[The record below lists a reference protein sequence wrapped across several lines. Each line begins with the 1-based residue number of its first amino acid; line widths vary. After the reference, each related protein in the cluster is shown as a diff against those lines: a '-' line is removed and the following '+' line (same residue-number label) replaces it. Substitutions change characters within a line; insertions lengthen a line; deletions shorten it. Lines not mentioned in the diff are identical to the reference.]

1 MIDDTCDMVVS
12 NVTSRNRK
20 GGIGSLRCL
29 HRWRPPRQSAAE
41 RLRGK
46 MNMNTEPENTMT
58 AGPSPPPKTNTL
70 GWTLPPLDE
79 KPDLFSPTEDLRDW
93 DAKVAGTLGEV
104 LHVALT
110 KNCNLHT
117 YRGQRWGVTRR
128 AKAVQSALL
137 SGDLDTDAVEA
148 ILRHYGEVVA

>member
-20 GGIGSLRCL
+20 GGIGSLRCV

-79 KPDLFSPTEDLRDW
+79 KPDLFSPTEDLRAW
-93 DAKVAGTLGEV
+93 NT
-104 LHVALT
+104 
-110 KNCNLHT
+110 
-117 YRGQRWGVTRR
+117 
-128 AKAVQSALL
+128 KAVNALGKVL
-137 SGDLDTDAVEA
+137 TRALGDGNVPSRPAAALHQAVLPGGLDTAAAADALDRSA
-148 ILRHYGEVVA
+148 QGGA

>member
-20 GGIGSLRCL
+20 GGIGSLRCV

-79 KPDLFSPTEDLRDW
+79 KPDLFSPTEDLRAW
-93 DAKVAGTLGEV
+93 NT
-104 LHVALT
+104 
-110 KNCNLHT
+110 
-117 YRGQRWGVTRR
+117 
-128 AKAVQSALL
+128 KAVNALGKVLTRAL
-137 SGDLDTDAVEA
+137 SDGNVASRLVEALDQAVMHGDLDTDALEA
-148 ILRHYGEVVA
+148 ILLRFAEVGA